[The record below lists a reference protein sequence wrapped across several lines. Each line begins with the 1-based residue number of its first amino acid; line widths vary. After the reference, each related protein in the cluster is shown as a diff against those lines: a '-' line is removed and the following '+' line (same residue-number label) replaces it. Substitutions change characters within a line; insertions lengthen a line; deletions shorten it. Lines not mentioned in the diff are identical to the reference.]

1 MNVLIAEILVLDD
14 AVDGSRV
21 YRPLFSSRFSMMEE
35 PPMNLMTKQDE
46 PPNLESLV
54 AELTEAAYP
63 VALRHRGRGSWV
75 DLELD
80 LWRALEQVL
89 CKWQRQESRLPKK
102 QQTVYEVPSRSEV
115 SRSPEAQMEQRCA
128 HESQ

>member
-1 MNVLIAEILVLDD
+1 
-14 AVDGSRV
+14 
-21 YRPLFSSRFSMMEE
+21 
-35 PPMNLMTKQDE
+35 MNLMTKHDE

-80 LWRALEQVL
+80 LWKALEQVL
-89 CKWQRQESRLPKK
+89 CRWQRQDSRLRNG
-102 QQTVYEVPSRSEV
+102 QQMVYEIPPRSEV
-115 SRSPEAQMEQRCA
+115 SGSPEAQLDQRCA
-128 HESQ
+128 RESQ

>member
-1 MNVLIAEILVLDD
+1 MNVLTAEILVLND
-14 AVDGSRV
+14 ALVEESTD
-21 YRPLFSSRFSMMEE
+21 PLSSRFSMMEE
-35 PPMNLMTKQDE
+35 PPMNLMTKHDE

-89 CKWQRQESRLPKK
+89 CKWQRQESRLQKG
-102 QQTVYEVPSRSEV
+102 QQLGYEVPSRSEV
-115 SRSPEAQMEQRCA
+115 SGSPEAQMEQRCA
-128 HESQ
+128 RESQ

>member
-35 PPMNLMTKQDE
+35 PPMNLMTKHDE

-63 VALRHRGRGSWV
+63 VALRHRQRTPCEAGRLTSSQKISPPASA
-75 DLELD
+75 
-80 LWRALEQVL
+80 R
-89 CKWQRQESRLPKK
+89 RL
-102 QQTVYEVPSRSEV
+102 RSF
-115 SRSPEAQMEQRCA
+115 RCNHMAA
-128 HESQ
+128 HFTRRTQ